1 MIARS
6 NWKFLPVEIEF
17 IKCDAW
23 AARTQRGGARGP
35 GLGVIDWSFVS
46 VPPKHPPL
54 PHPPPPSLPHPL
66 THPLER
72 WIRFVRHSQN
82 KQTLSFSQSACF
94 DICIH
99 FKVRLN
105 TENTKT
111 SNLNQTSVCWSTSKI
126 NLIRVRV
133 PLMNPQS
140 DTLQMRLMVTFAPL
154 FGFEVALKCLWRA
167 HLITHRT
174 LPCPLLLSVTSKPSF
189 HTISLII

>member
-1 MIARS
+1 MHERHGHS
-6 NWKFLPVEIEF
+6 
-17 IKCDAW
+17 
-23 AARTQRGGARGP
+23 GGARAVQGSA
-35 GLGVIDWSFVS
+35 WSIGRLCRCHQNTHLS
-46 VPPKHPPL
+46 LTPPL
-54 PHPPPPSLPHPL
+54 PPSLPHPL
-66 THPLER
+66 THPLVR

-167 HLITHRT
+167 HLITHRP
-174 LPCPLLLSVTSKPSF
+174 LLCPLLHPNPLFTLFP
-189 HTISLII
+189 